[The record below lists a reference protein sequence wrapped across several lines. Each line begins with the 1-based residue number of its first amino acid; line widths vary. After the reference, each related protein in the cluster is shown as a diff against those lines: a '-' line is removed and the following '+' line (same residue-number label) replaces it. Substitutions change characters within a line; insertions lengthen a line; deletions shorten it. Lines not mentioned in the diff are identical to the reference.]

1 MTFSKSKKNVK
12 PNIEKKELLG
22 RKWKIIIKKKLKGAR
37 KDDGKKY

>member
-12 PNIEKKELLG
+12 PNIEKKGTFGLKMENN
-22 RKWKIIIKKKLKGAR
+22 KKKLKSAR